1 MLSTTL
7 RIKAGSHALV
17 HRNGNESCVLY
28 RNRTGYELGTGAH
41 GRPRYRDWNFQ
52 YFNVAQILLNM
63 PNLELPILFLL
74 DFSEPFF
81 PPGSA
86 KPPGGGGGA
95 TASEESIAIISSL
108 GFTRDQAIKAL
119 KATVSN
125 EEIALQLLLLLLG

>member
-1 MLSTTL
+1 
-7 RIKAGSHALV
+7 
-17 HRNGNESCVLY
+17 
-28 RNRTGYELGTGAH
+28 
-41 GRPRYRDWNFQ
+41 
-52 YFNVAQILLNM
+52 M
-63 PNLELPILFLL
+63 PNLELPILFSL

-86 KPPGGGGGA
+86 KPPVGGGGA

-125 EEIALQLLLLLLG
+125 EEIALQLLLLFLG

>member
-1 MLSTTL
+1 
-7 RIKAGSHALV
+7 
-17 HRNGNESCVLY
+17 
-28 RNRTGYELGTGAH
+28 
-41 GRPRYRDWNFQ
+41 
-52 YFNVAQILLNM
+52 M

-86 KPPGGGGGA
+86 KPPAGGGA

-125 EEIALQLLLLLLG
+125 EEIALQLLLLFLG